1 MKTMA
6 PAALPQ
12 LLQARGRGGNVR
24 PCENALGG
32 GNDGSGG
39 STRSSFQRQRCAWC
53 ANEARLRRQAA
64 SGLRALTLV
73 PAQNRHGATCGVRTN
88 GTVFLHGL
96 RDGRALAWAALLT
109 VLSSFFPRVRTPVV
123 AGVTVCSRPRWYM
136 YTLHNIVV

>member
-6 PAALPQ
+6 PAALPHSCRRRGDGAVTGEGVRER
-12 LLQARGRGGNVR
+12 ARR
-24 PCENALGG
+24 
-32 GNDGSGG
+32 
-39 STRSSFQRQRCAWC
+39 RQRRQWRQRPFQLTA
-53 ANEARLRRQAA
+53 ATMRLVRQRGQAA
-64 SGLRALTLV
+64 PASRKRAPCLV